1 MAPSAGLLNAILTGL
16 VTGSI
21 IALGAIGLS
30 LVYDIADVPNFAHGD
45 LLTLGAYAALL
56 VNKPQSVPLFDVFA
70 TGPRAVGPTGTGLL
84 FAAATAGVP
93 SNTESSV
100 EV

>member
-30 LVYDIADVPNFAHGD
+30 LVYDIAEVPNFAHGD

-56 VNKPQSVPLFDVFA
+56 VNKPQSVPLFDVFGEDHRNVEFRFVRLDPDSL
-70 TGPRAVGPTGTGLL
+70 TGRREAPT
-84 FAAATAGVP
+84 P
-93 SNTESSV
+93 E
-100 EV
+100 